1 MRLLNLRS
9 TILPVIMVLAL
20 MSSVSFSRAD
30 SLPSAE
36 EFPFVYLFHLYYDN
50 GRLLAD
56 KDFEFKYDL
65 IADQFVQPQLDTDKP
80 FKGEVIGISGS
91 IIGNF
96 KFNPPVAKGKVS
108 VKGPH
113 FSNASKV
120 NFYNDK
126 DELLLTVEVSES
138 SVCNEDG
145 VCNSETGEDDQ
156 NCSSDC
162 KITPTTTITPKPQ
175 PSLLGKIFSLTNLLG
190 LIVAAILIFLFRW
203 LKRKKQNVLP
213 PQI

>member
-1 MRLLNLRS
+1 MKLANLKS
-9 TILPVIMVLAL
+9 ITLPILIVLAL
-20 MSSVSFSRAD
+20 TSPSSFSRAD
-30 SLPSAE
+30 SLSPAE
-36 EFPFVYLFHLYYDN
+36 AFPFVYLFHLYYDN

-65 IADQFVQPQLDTDKP
+65 IADQFIQPQLDTIKS

-126 DELLLTVEVSES
+126 DELLLTVQVSES

-145 VCNSETGEDDQ
+145 VCNSDTGEDSQ
-156 NCSSDC
+156 NCSNDC
-162 KITPTTTITPKPQ
+162 KATPTETPKDQ
-175 PSLLGKIFSLTNLLG
+175 PSLLGRIFSLTNLLG
-190 LIVAAILIFLFRW
+190 LTVAAILIFLFRW

>member
-1 MRLLNLRS
+1 MKLVNLKS
-9 TILPVIMVLAL
+9 ITLPILIVLAL
-20 MSSVSFSRAD
+20 MSPSYFSRAD
-30 SLPSAE
+30 SLPPAE

-56 KDFEFKYDL
+56 RDFEFEYDL
-65 IADQFVQPQLDTDKP
+65 VADQFVQPQLDADMP
-80 FKGEVIGISGS
+80 FKGEVVSISGS

-96 KFNPPVAKGKVS
+96 KFDPPVARGKIS

-126 DELLLTVEVSES
+126 DELLLTVQVSES
-138 SVCNEDG
+138 SVCNEDSI
-145 VCNSETGEDDQ
+145 CNSDIGEDNQ

-162 KITPTTTITPKPQ
+162 KITPTTTAVPEPQ
-175 PSLLGKIFSLTNLLG
+175 PSLLVRIFSPINLVG
-190 LIVAAILIFLFRW
+190 LAVVVALVFLFRW
-203 LKRKKQNVLP
+203 LRNKKNELP